1 LGRQGGVWAAFLAM
15 CFLVLGL
22 VGGFALY
29 AGPVPLQRALAR
41 GEVLDE
47 ALVAARGADSSAALE
62 RLRPALG
69 SSAKAVLDG
78 AGPVEARIAAE
89 RTSFRAQME
98 REAAAVTARIRLMLI
113 MVTLMC
119 ALFGVGILGMSRRS

>member
-1 LGRQGGVWAAFLAM
+1 M